1 MKAFGNGKG
10 MNFGF
15 STVNAGQRA
24 VTQDPLLIVTS
35 TEGGFRITGPV
46 SRILGVQQGDYMM
59 FINNIANIDKA
70 IAEGVEPL
78 KEFCEENGLEWG
90 TPEAAIAIHK
100 EFDLW
105 GIARGIQEFDDK
117 GLPKISK
124 VRLTKDDRLT
134 FVKQKYESMLEAAM
148 SSGDEEL
155 IAALSD
161 ETATDE
167 DKMNLLCP
175 FVVADDVNSYR
186 GSKLASPSDV
196 TGVGVNLTFT
206 DSNVWKQMKSD
217 LGETATKVNRVFTL
231 DIDTLHDAVI
241 NDGFK
246 DVNIKMIILGDYE
259 DKAPSRVGKKD
270 DKSEE

>member
-10 MNFGF
+10 LNFGF
-15 STVNAGQRA
+15 SAVNAGQRA
-24 VTQDPLLIVTS
+24 VTQDPLFIATS

-46 SRILGVQQGDYMM
+46 SRILGVQQGDYLM

-70 IAEGVEPL
+70 IAEGAPEL
-78 KEFCEENGLEWG
+78 KEFCEEAGIEWG
-90 TPEAAIAIHK
+90 TPEAVIAIHK

-105 GIARGIQEFDDK
+105 GIARGIQEYDDK
-117 GLPKISK
+117 GLPKITK
-124 VRLTKDDRLT
+124 VRLTKDDRLA
-134 FVKQKYESMLEAAM
+134 FVKQNYDAMLEAAM

-161 ETATDE
+161 ETTTAE

-206 DSNVWKQMKSD
+206 DSNVWKQIKAD
-217 LGETATKVNRVFTL
+217 LGETAGKINRVFTL
-231 DIDTLHDAVI
+231 DVESLQDAVI
-241 NDGFK
+241 NDGYK

-259 DKAPSRVGKKD
+259 DKTPSRVGKKG
-270 DKSEE
+270 EEAEE